1 MESNKKQVEAFK
13 ALKSITQKL
22 AIMYAIPENKW
33 SKEAK
38 NNLNKIKKIE
48 KAIDR
53 ENSYFKTAKNTYN
66 FKTFRAISTFGRNIY
81 SGTITKEKFDKDQ
94 SDLLFK
100 ILNFKKKVK
109 PRNPGKKNQKKM
121 LLKLIASFWRW
132 EKEFLMFLTAIYF
145 Q

>member
-1 MESNKKQVEAFK
+1 MENNKKQVEAFK
-13 ALKSITQKL
+13 VLKSITQKL

-33 SKEAK
+33 SEEAK

-53 ENSYFKTAKNTYN
+53 ENFKRAKNTYN
-66 FKTFRAISTFGRNIY
+66 FQTFRGISTFGRNIY

-94 SDLLFK
+94 SDLLFE

-109 PRNPGKKNQKKM
+109 PRNPGKNNQKKM
-121 LLKLIASFWRW
+121 LSKLIASF
-132 EKEFLMFLTAIYF
+132 
-145 Q
+145 